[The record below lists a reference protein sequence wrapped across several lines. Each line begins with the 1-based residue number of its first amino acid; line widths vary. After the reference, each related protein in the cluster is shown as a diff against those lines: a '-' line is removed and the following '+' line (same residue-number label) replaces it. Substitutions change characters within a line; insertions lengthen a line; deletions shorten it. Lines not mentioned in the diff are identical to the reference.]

1 MAQLT
6 ETGRKHIARKN
17 FAYVD
22 KEGGEHL
29 PIHDDEHVRNAIAR
43 FNQTKFESVEAKEK
57 ARRKVLAAAKRFG
70 VDVSDDAE
78 VAKRADSLKRIR
90 TKSGMR
96 GGKRVVRRARPAARA
111 RATARRGGTKR
122 SARKGTATR
131 RARR

>member
-29 PIHDDEHVRNAIAR
+29 PIHDEEHVRNAIAR

-57 ARRKVLAAAKRFG
+57 ARRKVLAAAKRDG
-70 VDVSDDAE
+70 IEIAEDDKI
-78 VAKRADSLKRIR
+78 AKRS
-90 TKSGMR
+90 T
-96 GGKRVVRRARPAARA
+96 
-111 RATARRGGTKR
+111 
-122 SARKGTATR
+122 SARKTTA
-131 RARR
+131 ARRRR